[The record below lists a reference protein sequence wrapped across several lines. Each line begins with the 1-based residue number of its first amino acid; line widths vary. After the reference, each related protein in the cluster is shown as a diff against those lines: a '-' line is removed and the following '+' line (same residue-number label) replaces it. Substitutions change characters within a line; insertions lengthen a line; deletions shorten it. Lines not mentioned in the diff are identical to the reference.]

1 MTLKRITAPASEPID
16 LATAKAHCRV
26 IHSSEDS
33 LIALYIAAAAQALDG
48 PDGLLGRALLTQTW
62 DYSQDGFDGDS
73 IALPLPPL
81 QSVTTVKYLDA
92 DGVLQTLDAGRYT
105 VNTADGT
112 VTIDADGWPTTQD
125 VPNAVTIRFVAGYAS
140 ATEVPAPIRAAML
153 LHIGDLFENRQ
164 IGTERQVFTNPA
176 YDALTYPYRKLGL

>member
-1 MTLKRITAPASEPID
+1 MTLKLITAAGTEPVD

-33 LIALYIAAAAQALDG
+33 LMAVYIAAATQALDG
-48 PDGLLGRALLTQTW
+48 PDGVLGRALITQTW
-62 DYSQDGFDGDS
+62 DYSLDGFEGDS
-73 IALPLPPL
+73 ITIPLPPL
-81 QSVTTVKYLDA
+81 QSVTSVKYLDP
-92 DGVLQTLDAGRYT
+92 DGAEQTIAAGRYT

-112 VTIDADGWPTTQD
+112 VTIDAAGWPSTQD
-125 VPNAVTIRFVAGYAS
+125 VPNAVTIRFVAGYAN
-140 ATEVPAPIRAAML
+140 AAAVPAPIRAAIL

-176 YDALTYPYRKLGL
+176 YDALIYPYRKLGL